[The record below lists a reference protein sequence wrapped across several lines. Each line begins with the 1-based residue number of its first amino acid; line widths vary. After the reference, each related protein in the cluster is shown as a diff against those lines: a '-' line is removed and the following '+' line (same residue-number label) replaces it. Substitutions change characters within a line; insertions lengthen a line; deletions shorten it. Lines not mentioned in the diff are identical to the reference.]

1 MRPNNSLM
9 LTRLTGETVGRLAR
23 QVARQSTLICP
34 SRRAVQL
41 GAVRRLWVRPIDS
54 HLRDI
59 DACARR

>member
-34 SRRAVQL
+34 SRRAV
-41 GAVRRLWVRPIDS
+41 
-54 HLRDI
+54 
-59 DACARR
+59 